1 MVATARFLLYF
12 VLGLLGLLAVA
23 TVACAPGAAGE
34 RPATPAYSATTVLR
48 CARLI
53 DGTGGRAVDDAV
65 VVILG
70 ETILAAGP
78 RATTPV
84 PSGAQIVDYD
94 GKTIMPGLISDHS
107 HVGIVNGVDVGAANY
122 NRPNILR
129 QLRQYEAYG
138 VTTVT
143 ALGLNGALFEPIR
156 AEMHAGSNPGADLF
170 GVDRGI
176 GVPEGAPPA
185 ALLPVGPDQLF
196 RPATPEEARQA
207 IRAMASRHTDLVK
220 FWLDDF
226 GGSVPSKMKPE
237 IYAAVID
244 ESHKL
249 GLRVAAHIHDLEDA
263 KAVLRA
269 GADILAHGVRD
280 KPVDPEFLGE
290 MKSSGAFYVAT
301 LSLDEATFVYAD
313 GPAWMTDPFFQHA
326 LQPALRDR
334 LADPA
339 WRDKVA
345 KDPKSAAARAS
356 LNVNL
361 RNLKAVFDAGI
372 PVGFGTDSGATP
384 LRIPGFAEHR
394 ELSLMVQA
402 GLTPMEALTIATH
415 NAAALLALSDRGVL
429 SPGKRA
435 DLLVLDRD
443 PTEDIDNTRS
453 IRAVWHRGHLASGP
467 VETFDP

>member
-1 MVATARFLLYF
+1 MVATARLLLCF
-12 VLGLLGLLAVA
+12 VLGLSGLFGVA
-23 TVACAPGAAGE
+23 TMACAPGAAGE
-34 RPATPAYSATTVLR
+34 RPAAPGNPATTVLR

-53 DGTGGRAVDDAV
+53 DGTGGKVVDDAV
-65 VVILG
+65 VVIVG
-70 ETILAAGP
+70 EKILAAGP
-78 RATTPV
+78 RATTPI
-84 PSGAQIVDYD
+84 PSGAQIVVYE
-94 GKTIMPGLISDHS
+94 GKTIMPGIISDHS
-107 HVGIVNGVDVGAANY
+107 HVGIVNGVDVGAASY
-122 NRPNILR
+122 SRSNILR

-143 ALGLNGALFEPIR
+143 ALGLNGALFDPIR
-156 AEMHAGSNPGADLF
+156 AEMHAGKTPGADLF

-176 GVPEGAPPA
+176 GVPDGAPPA
-185 ALLPVGPDQLF
+185 GLLPVGPDQLF
-196 RPATPEEARQA
+196 RPATPEQAREAVQ
-207 IRAMASRHTDLVK
+207 AMASRQTDLVK
-220 FWLDDF
+220 LWLDDF

-237 IYAAVID
+237 IYDAVID
-244 ESHKL
+244 ESHKH
-249 GLRVAAHIHDLEDA
+249 GLRVAAHIHDLDDA
-263 KAVLRA
+263 KAILRA

-280 KPVDPEFLGE
+280 KPVDSEFLAE
-290 MKSSGAFYVAT
+290 MKSRGAVYVAT

-313 GPAWMTDPFFQHA
+313 GPAWMKDPFFQHA
-326 LQPALRDR
+326 LQPQLRDR
-334 LADPA
+334 LADPV

-356 LNVNL
+356 LNMNL
-361 RNLKAVFDAGI
+361 RNLKAVFDAGVA
-372 PVGFGTDSGATP
+372 VGFGTDSGATP
-384 LRIPGFAEHR
+384 VRIPGFAEHR

-415 NAAALLALSDRGVL
+415 HAAAALALSDRGVL
-429 SPGKRA
+429 LPGKRA